1 MVFVQTSVLD
11 ELLDID
17 YDATASAIQNFIAE
31 RLRLS
36 GASGLVL
43 GLSGGVDSS
52 VVAALCARAVPR
64 EKILGLIMPTSFTPA
79 QDVADAQALAEKLGI
94 STRHIPIDPIVKRYA
109 EQLGVGMD
117 ETGARMA
124 YANLRARIR
133 MTLLYFHANLQNMLV
148 VGTGDRSE
156 ILLGYYT
163 KYGDGGVDI
172 LPIGGLYKSQ
182 VRRLG
187 LALGL
192 PEQLANKP
200 SSPQLYPG
208 HRAVDELPADYSIL
222 DPILYLLFDKKLSP
236 QQVVDKGFDKRVVD
250 GVLARYVGSVHK
262 REMPPTGPTP
272 VPFTR

>member
-1 MVFVQTSVLD
+1 MQRSVLE

-17 YDATASAIQNFIAE
+17 YDETASAIQGFIAE

-52 VVAALCARAVPR
+52 VVAALCTRAVPR
-64 EKILGLIMPTSFTPA
+64 EKILGLIMPTGFTPD
-79 QDVADAQALAEKLGI
+79 QDVADALALAEKLGI
-94 STRHIPIDPIVKRYA
+94 STRYISIDPIVQSYA
-109 EQLGVGMD
+109 ERLGVGVD
-117 ETGARMA
+117 EPGARMA

-133 MTLLYFHANLQNMLV
+133 MTLLYFQANLHNMLV

-156 ILLGYYT
+156 LLLGYYT

-172 LPIGGLYKSQ
+172 LPIAGLYKTQ

-187 LALGL
+187 QALGL
-192 PEQLANKP
+192 PEQIVNKP

-208 HRAVDELPADYSIL
+208 HRAIDELPGDYTIL
-222 DPILYLLFDKKLSP
+222 DPILYLLFDKKHSP
-236 QQVVDKGFDKRVVD
+236 QQVVEKGFEKRVVD
-250 GVLARYVGSVHK
+250 AVLARYEGSFHK
-262 REMPPTGPTP
+262 REMPPTGPRP
-272 VPFTR
+272 VPVTR

>member
-1 MVFVQTSVLD
+1 MQASVLQ
-11 ELLDID
+11 EMLDID
-17 YDATASAIQNFIAE
+17 YDATASAIQEFIAE

-52 VVAALCARAVPR
+52 VVAALCVRALPS

-79 QDVADAQALAEKLGI
+79 QDVADARALAEKLGI
-94 STRHIPIDPIVKRYA
+94 STRYISIDPIVQRYA
-109 EQLGVGMD
+109 EQLGVGTD
-117 ETGARMA
+117 ETAARIA
-124 YANLRARIR
+124 FANLRARIR
-133 MTLLYFHANLQNMLV
+133 MTILYFHANLHNLLV

-192 PEQLANKP
+192 PEHLANKP

-222 DPILYLLFDKKLSP
+222 DPLLHLLFDKKLSP
-236 QQVVDKGFDKRVVD
+236 QQAVEKGFEKRVVD
-250 GVLARYVGSVHK
+250 AVLARYAASVHK
-262 REMPPTGPTP
+262 REMPPIGPRP
-272 VPFTR
+272 VPVTR